1 MRCEGDERDI
11 YIGQK
16 YRVIGH
22 IMKTH
27 LTLTDVPY
35 YCSRCLFRCQQWN
48 DLIKHVRHF
57 RPHQIQRGRV
67 IASGDGQER
76 KYIGKLTN
84 LLSSWWKSPMLS
96 LDE

>member
-1 MRCEGDERDI
+1 MRCKGDERDV

-35 YCSRCLFRCQQWN
+35 YCSLCLFRYQQWN

-67 IASGDGQER
+67 IASGRWTEEEVYR
-76 KYIGKLTN
+76 KVN
-84 LLSSWWKSPMLS
+84 KSPVQLV
-96 LDE
+96 EVTNAVT